1 MAQAATVAGTIGGRR
16 QRVERL
22 VSERLADA
30 FRAEELAGLKLAT
43 RAKLIALVV
52 IAFWLFVWVP
62 PPRVFFL
69 ETILALFA
77 LCALL
82 HYRLT
87 SRAGHAA
94 PTAYVFGAIDMA
106 LLTFSMVGYDLL
118 IGDDPWPA
126 QMMLRNGTFV
136 YFLLFLALVALSY
149 SSRLVLWCGACGA
162 LSWTIGVGLIVG
174 QTGTLTSRELEA
186 GMNAQQRLA
195 IVLNPRYVDLDVI
208 VQDIVVLLLVAGVLA
223 AGARRSR
230 RLVLREAVA
239 ARERTN
245 LARYFSPRI
254 VDQLA
259 QADEPLAQVRAQ
271 PVAVLFADIVGFTRL
286 SEREAPERIVAL
298 LRDFHARLEQA
309 VFEHDGTLDKYLGDG
324 VMATFGTPDAGPG
337 DALNALTAARA
348 MLADIAAWNRERARA
363 GETAVR
369 LSIGIH
375 YGEVVLGDIG
385 SERRLEFAVIGD
397 VVNVASRLESLTRE
411 LGSPL
416 VVSDALVAAA
426 RANPKGALALA
437 GLRPAEPQRL
447 RGRDQPV
454 AVWAL
459 DAAESE
465 RMTRALQQP

>member
-1 MAQAATVAGTIGGRR
+1 MAQAATITGQIDGRR
-16 QRVERL
+16 QRVEQL
-22 VSERLADA
+22 VSERLAEA

-43 RAKLIALVV
+43 RAQLIALAV
-52 IAFWLFVWVP
+52 IALWLFVWVP

-87 SRAGHAA
+87 ARVGRTSLTSYLFVAV
-94 PTAYVFGAIDMA
+94 YMA

-118 IGDDPWPA
+118 IGDPWPA

-136 YFLLFLALVALSY
+136 YFFLFLTLVALSY
-149 SSRLVLWCGACGA
+149 SPRSVLWCGACGA

-174 QTGTLTSRELEA
+174 QTGTLTSRQLDA
-186 GMNAQQRLA
+186 GMSAEQRLA
-195 IVLNPRYVDLDVI
+195 IVLDPHYVDLDVI
-208 VQDIVVLLLVAGVLA
+208 VQDVVALLLVAGVLA

-230 RLVLREAVA
+230 RLVLRQAVA
-239 ARERTN
+239 ARERAN

-254 VDQLA
+254 VDRLA

-271 PVAVLFADIVGFTRL
+271 SVAVLFADIVGFTRL
-286 SEREAPERIVAL
+286 SEREAPERVVAL
-298 LRDFHARLEQA
+298 LREFHARLEQA
-309 VFEHDGTLDKYLGDG
+309 VFEHEGTLDKYLGDG
-324 VMATFGTPDAGPG
+324 VMATFGTPDAGPD
-337 DALNALTAARA
+337 DAANALAAARA
-348 MLADIAAWNRERARA
+348 MLANIDGWNRSRVRA

-416 VVSDALVAAA
+416 VVSDALVAAV
-426 RANPKGALALA
+426 RASPTGAPTLA
-437 GLRPAEPQRL
+437 GLRRAEPQHL

-454 AVWAL
+454 AVWILERAPKAML
-459 DAAESE
+459 EVRDSDA
-465 RMTRALQQP
+465 

>member
-1 MAQAATVAGTIGGRR
+1 MAHAATMTDQIGGRR

-22 VSERLADA
+22 VSERLAEA

-43 RAKLIALVV
+43 RAKLIALAV
-52 IAFWLFVWVP
+52 IAFWLFVWVA

-82 HYRLT
+82 HYRLAA
-87 SRAGHAA
+87 RAGHAS
-94 PTAYVFGAIDMA
+94 PTAYVFGALDMA

-118 IGDDPWPA
+118 IGDPWPA

-136 YFLLFLALVALSY
+136 YSLLFLALVALSY
-149 SSRLVLWCGACGA
+149 SSRRVLWCGACGA

-174 QTGTLTSRELEA
+174 QTGTFTSRQLEA
-186 GMNAQQRLA
+186 GMSADQMLA
-195 IVLNPRYVDLDVI
+195 IVLDPHYVDLDVI
-208 VQDIVVLLLVAGVLA
+208 VQDVVVLLLVAGVLA

-230 RLVLREAVA
+230 RLVLRQAVA
-239 ARERTN
+239 SRERAN

-254 VDQLA
+254 VDRLA

-286 SEREAPERIVAL
+286 SEREAPKRVVAL
-298 LRDFHARLEQA
+298 LREFHARLEQA

-337 DALNALTAARA
+337 DAANALVAARA
-348 MLADIAAWNRERARA
+348 MLADIATWNHERVRA

-416 VVSDALVAAA
+416 VVSDALVAAV
-426 RANPKGALALA
+426 RANPTGAPTLA
-437 GLRPAEPQRL
+437 GLRRTEPQHL
-447 RGRDQPV
+447 RGRNQPV
-454 AVWAL
+454 AVWIL
-459 DAAESE
+459 DGPESG
-465 RMTRALQQP
+465 A

>member
-1 MAQAATVAGTIGGRR
+1 MAHAATITGQIGGRR
-16 QRVERL
+16 QRIERL
-22 VSERLADA
+22 VSERLAEA

-43 RAKLIALVV
+43 RAKLIALAV
-52 IAFWLFVWVP
+52 IAFWLFVWVT

-87 SRAGHAA
+87 AHAGHAS

-118 IGDDPWPA
+118 IGDRWPA
-126 QMMLRNGTFV
+126 PMMLRNGTFV

-162 LSWTIGVGLIVG
+162 LSWIIGVGLIVG
-174 QTGTLTSRELEA
+174 QRGTLTSRQLEMGRSA
-186 GMNAQQRLA
+186 DHALA
-195 IVLNPRYVDLDVI
+195 IVLDPHYVDLDVI
-208 VQDIVVLLLVAGVLA
+208 VQDVVVLLLVAGVLA

-230 RLVLREAVA
+230 RLVLRQAVA
-239 ARERTN
+239 SRERAN

-254 VDQLA
+254 VDRLA

-286 SEREAPERIVAL
+286 SEREAPERVVLL
-298 LRDFHARLEQA
+298 LREFHARLEQA

-337 DALNALTAARA
+337 DAANALAAARA
-348 MLADIAAWNRERARA
+348 MLADIATWNHERVRA

-385 SERRLEFAVIGD
+385 SERRLEFAVLGD

-416 VVSDALVAAA
+416 VVSDALVAAV
-426 RANPKGALALA
+426 RASPTGAPTLA
-437 GLRPAEPQRL
+437 GLHRAEPQHL

-454 AVWAL
+454 AVWIL
-459 DAAESE
+459 EGGLESG
-465 RMTRALQQP
+465 A